1 LLEAQRVEK
10 ELCLQIESWSGCFER
25 NNTIINKNFVHLDE
39 ELEVVELVG
48 QKIDSKFGE
57 FASDVM
63 EMVEIKESHREDL
76 VSVRADCLATLSDRC
91 MHATTQAT
99 NVARIKAEGN

>member
-1 LLEAQRVEK
+1 
-10 ELCLQIESWSGCFER
+10 
-25 NNTIINKNFVHLDE
+25 
-39 ELEVVELVG
+39 VELVG

-99 NVARIKAEGN
+99 NVAWIKAEGN